1 MERPLILAIVDPG
14 LRAILAAYLTMA
26 GETPISTA
34 DHLDP
39 TLNAALR
46 NSAIL
51 VIEET
56 LIASQ
61 PRDWTET
68 LHDQCWTGWHII
80 ITHTLVELVPET
92 QGVALVHRRQAPAA
106 IPPIIDRWRRELA
119 V

>member
-1 MERPLILAIVDPG
+1 MERPLILAIADPG

-46 NSAIL
+46 NAAIL
-51 VIEET
+51 VIEES
-56 LIASQ
+56 LIASP

-68 LHDQCWTGWHII
+68 LRDQCWTGWHII
-80 ITHTLVELVPET
+80 ITQTLAEPVPET
-92 QGVALVHRRQAPAA
+92 DGVALVHRREAPVA
-106 IPPIIDRWRRELA
+106 IPPIIDRWRREAAL
-119 V
+119 